1 MNNNCE
7 FAGGGYCLCSACQSM
22 REMIEYVEGEEF
34 KNELSMSKEE
44 VKKIFED
51 AEKCLK
57 GCGQSADK

>member
-1 MNNNCE
+1 M
-7 FAGGGYCLCSACQSM
+7 CSACQSM
-22 REMIEYVEGEEF
+22 RKMIEYVEGEEF